1 MVVPQQVIQETI
13 ERYQTRS
20 ASRDRNFRKLS
31 AGSVLN
37 VDTPERVNRRL
48 ERIARNPVATSI
60 LSAAKIS
67 IDNLSTKEFNR
78 IVQERILGQRDLMS
92 ISYLEYGLR
101 VSRSVCRII
110 LRSLSQRVIGYG
122 TGCMVSPRLLLTN
135 NHVLSSIEEAT
146 SALAEFNYQSSTDGQ
161 MLQSSAYELDPITF
175 FITNKDLDYTLVAVK
190 EKSDGPPLS
199 DFGWNPLIE
208 EQGKVILGEYLNII
222 QHPGG
227 EPKQVALRENQLVD
241 LLDDFLHYQTDTA
254 PGSSGSPVFN
264 DQWEIVGLHHSGVPK
279 MNEQGKFLTI
289 DGSVWTPEMGEERIA
304 WIANEGVRVS
314 RIVEDIKKQQN
325 LSQIQRNLRSGLFDG
340 SQPPKPIVPTTNEK
354 QPMNNNVNNGTVTWT
369 IPLQVSV
376 SFGQAAIA
384 QSAAPKAIASSA
396 QPPSVTVNS
405 TPDSQVINTQ
415 QSAVELPDIEGD
427 SELQAELRQLQRL
440 RQGEIPY
447 YDEAED
453 KRDRDQYYSEILSEL
468 NSLNKS
474 KLYNRL
480 RELLKTTHKRQLSY
494 DPKQHLYPWVDVQPD
509 LKLRSIYSQ
518 LEFTPEQIIRE
529 DLQIEKMRASRLQEI
544 MLRESLTTAKLIE
557 NVNVLEADLP
567 FNCEHVV
574 PQSWFDKA
582 MPMRGDL
589 HHLFACETECNSF
602 RSNSPF
608 TDFPDFEEAIRNNC
622 GKSEGRKFEPGFG
635 KGEVARA
642 TLYFLLRYPG
652 LINNSNQEYKP
663 ENLQILLDWHKKY
676 PVTEHEKHRN
686 MAIASSDKQG
696 NRNPLIDFPEW
707 ADLIDFR
714 LGIG

>member
-1 MVVPQQVIQETI
+1 MVLPQQIIQETI

-20 ASRDRNFRKLS
+20 ASRQSNFRKLS

-37 VDTPERVNRRL
+37 VDTPERVSRRL
-48 ERIARNPVATSI
+48 ERIARNPVAASI
-60 LSAAKIS
+60 LSATKIS
-67 IDNLSTKEFNR
+67 IDNLSSEEFNR

-101 VSRSVCRII
+101 VSRSICRII
-110 LRSLSQRVIGYG
+110 LRSRSGKVIGYG
-122 TGCMVSPRLLLTN
+122 TGCMVSPHLLLTN
-135 NHVLSSIEEAT
+135 NHVLSSVEEAT

-175 FITNKDLDYTLVAVK
+175 FITNKQLDYSVVAVK
-190 EKSDGPPLS
+190 EKLDGVPLS

-254 PGSSGSPVFN
+254 AGSSGSPVFN
-264 DQWEIVGLHHSGVPK
+264 DQWEVVGLHHSGVPK
-279 MNEQGKFLTI
+279 MDEQGNYLTI
-289 DGSVWTPEMGEERIA
+289 DGSVWTPAMGEDRIA

-314 RIVEDIKKQQN
+314 RIVEDIKNQQN
-325 LSQIQRNLRSGLFDG
+325 LSQIQRNLRSSLFDE
-340 SQPPKPIVPTTNEK
+340 SQPLKPIIPTINGK
-354 QPMNNNVNNGTVTWT
+354 QTMNNNINNGIVTWT

-376 SFGQAAIA
+376 SFGQA
-384 QSAAPKAIASSA
+384 SIASSA
-396 QPPSVTVNS
+396 ELPSVTVNQ
-405 TPDSQVINTQ
+405 TPDSQITKTQ
-415 QSAVELPDIEGD
+415 PPDVELPDIKGYP
-427 SELQAELRQLQRL
+427 ELQAELKQLERL
-440 RQGEIPY
+440 RQGEISY

-480 RELLKTTHKRQLSY
+480 SQLLKATHKKQLSY

-518 LEFTPEQIIRE
+518 LEFTPEQIIQE

-557 NVNVLEADLP
+557 NVDVLEANLP

-582 MPMRGDL
+582 SPMRGDL
-589 HHLFACETECNSF
+589 HHLFACETQCNSF

-622 GKSEGRKFEPGFG
+622 GKSEGKKFEPGFG
-635 KGEVARA
+635 KGEAARA

-663 ENLQILLDWHKKY
+663 ENLEILLDWHKKH

-686 MAIASSDKQG
+686 MAIASSQKQG